1 MNRKGEGQESSF
13 ENAQTIIF
21 FTVMMFAITILVF
34 TFIFLLNSYE
44 SGLTA
49 VQGEFKAEVLSLR
62 FITSPECFA
71 YQDPETKRIFPG
83 IIDLNKF
90 NEKQMQACYKTNEQ
104 TGKDEMNFR
113 LQLESTLDYSVKTN
127 KYFNADKF
135 TMAKSVIVRDKDQF
149 KTDKLFIY
157 VQEGLI

>member
-49 VQGEFKAEVLSLR
+49 VPGEFKAEVLSLR
-62 FITSPECFA
+62 FINSPECFA

-135 TMAKSVIVRDKDQF
+135 TMAKNVIVRDKGQF